1 MTQLIT
7 NQKNYYVGSLIF
19 SLAIILLSMYSC
31 KKEKTVDTNSP
42 AYKIEQSE
50 KLIIP
55 AEVDLPV
62 NHPHG
67 NTRIATYYAKGV
79 QQYKAQ
85 LKTGSTNEY
94 EWAFVAP
101 NAELFDA
108 ANNKIGT
115 HSAGPVWV
123 VAAAGSITAQQF
135 TPAKTVTTDA
145 NSISWLLLKPK
156 DGTTP
161 TGLFADVDYIQ
172 RIATTGGKA
181 PAIAPT
187 NSSETADVFYTAI
200 YRFSKRNP

>member
-1 MTQLIT
+1 
-7 NQKNYYVGSLIF
+7 
-19 SLAIILLSMYSC
+19 
-31 KKEKTVDTNSP
+31 
-42 AYKIEQSE
+42 
-50 KLIIP
+50 
-55 AEVDLPV
+55 
-62 NHPHG
+62 
-67 NTRIATYYAKGV
+67 
-79 QQYKAQ
+79 
-85 LKTGSTNEY
+85 
-94 EWAFVAP
+94 VAP

-135 TPAKTVTTDA
+135 TPARTVTTDA

-172 RIATTGGKA
+172 RIATTDIQRIATTGGKA